1 MLATV
6 LTESVLKGDE
16 TLQEAADLIWAHP
29 QVLAELRQL
38 LDVLS
43 DRVEH
48 VQQPLSTH
56 PDVPLCAHARYTRR
70 ETLAA
75 FASGDKLKAPEWR
88 EGVRWLA
95 DPRVDLLAC
104 TLDKTSG
111 QFSPTT
117 RYRDY
122 AISPT
127 LLHWESQSGIRESSE
142 TGQRYQTHE
151 AKGSVALPLAS
162 WV

>member
-1 MLATV
+1 DMLATV
-6 LTESVLKGDE
+6 LTESVLRGDE
-16 TLQEAADLIWAHP
+16 ALQDAADLIWAHP

-38 LDVLS
+38 LEVLF

-48 VQQPLSTH
+48 VQQPRSTH
-56 PDVPLCAHARYTRR
+56 PDVPLCVHARYTRR

-75 FASGDKLKAPEWR
+75 FASGDDLKVPEWR
-88 EGVRWLA
+88 EGVRWLPDA
-95 DPRVDLLAC
+95 RVDLLAF

-111 QFSPTT
+111 HFSPTT

-127 LLHWESQSGIRESSE
+127 LLHWESQTGTRE
-142 TGQRYQTHE
+142 
-151 AKGSVALPLAS
+151 
-162 WV
+162 